1 MVAIFGRELFALD
14 KELDNLNQLRFVEIS
29 FSSEF

>member
-1 MVAIFGRELFALD
+1 MVAIFRRELFALD
-14 KELDNLNQLRFVEIS
+14 KELDNLNQLSFVEIS